1 MCPYFVCSQPTGWG
15 GQIRWSLVRILR
27 TAVLLQL
34 RYLSKSSPFDCL
46 ESKEMKLDPD
56 RNCCQVLIIEDNSYV
71 QSVRRIKSLSHST
84 NVNNLA

>member
-1 MCPYFVCSQPTGWG
+1 MEHPEDSRLTSIKVS
-15 GQIRWSLVRILR
+15 
-27 TAVLLQL
+27 
-34 RYLSKSSPFDCL
+34 LSKSSPFDCL